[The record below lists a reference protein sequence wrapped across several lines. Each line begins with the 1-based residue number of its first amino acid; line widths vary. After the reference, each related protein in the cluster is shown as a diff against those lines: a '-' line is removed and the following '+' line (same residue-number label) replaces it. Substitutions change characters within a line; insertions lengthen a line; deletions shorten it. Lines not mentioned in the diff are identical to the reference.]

1 MILNACSCTSAQFFH
16 YIFQSMKELRMFSE
30 NLNVSFCKLL
40 AFMYDI
46 VSQSRPSIHLTIVHQ
61 SGGK

>member
-1 MILNACSCTSAQFFH
+1 MQLYKCSVLSLYFSVNERTADV
-16 YIFQSMKELRMFSE
+16 SE

>member
-1 MILNACSCTSAQFFH
+1 
-16 YIFQSMKELRMFSE
+16 MKELRMFSE

-40 AFMYDI
+40 TFMYDI